1 MLPLL
6 PLVVR
11 ATGAVTI
18 RTFVPL
24 ACLLAVPAA
33 AGGPMRTFPH
43 LRACLSVAAT
53 TIAMPPL
60 PAPPQ
65 NGPAPDGPPT
75 PLSTCEQTRGHSTG
89 VPAQRLLA
97 PDALPPLGGTAPAA
111 PQHALCLVD
120 LRQASSR
127 LQLAREAHTALL
139 ISVADLQ
146 VHLALEER
154 RAAEAAR
161 EATHAQAAM
170 VEAKR
175 GLRLWNPRAAT
186 SMSPAPHASGPGTH
200 FPVFL
205 PATQRAA
212 FEAWIQGLDK
222 ADDEVIIIGNVSN
235 SSVLGPVDPATRRA
249 PI

>member
-1 MLPLL
+1 
-6 PLVVR
+6 
-11 ATGAVTI
+11 
-18 RTFVPL
+18 
-24 ACLLAVPAA
+24 
-33 AGGPMRTFPH
+33 MRTFPH
-43 LRACLSVAAT
+43 FRACLSAAAT
-53 TIAMPPL
+53 TIAMLPS
-60 PAPPQ
+60 PAPAHI
-65 NGPAPDGPPT
+65 GSAPDGPPP

-89 VPAQRLLA
+89 VPAPRLLA
-97 PDALPPLGGTAPAA
+97 PDALPPFGGTAPAA
-111 PQHALCLVD
+111 PQHDQCLVD
-120 LRQASSR
+120 LCQASSR
-127 LQLAREAHTALL
+127 LQLAREAHADLL

-146 VHLALEER
+146 AHLALEQR
-154 RAAEAAR
+154 RAAEAATEVTR
-161 EATHAQAAM
+161 AEAAM
-170 VEAKR
+170 VEAER